1 MGNPVSDILEESR
14 VYVLEDIN
22 SFYTKV
28 FELLNEKKEQF
39 KFSVSLSGPN
49 NHLSEI
55 KGSSKNNFVKF
66 DEMLKQQGKI
76 EGNEIHL
83 IIMDRLIWIFGT
95 EVGKF
100 ERLSDCFERAFNKSI
115 LPVEI
120 TSKKFISYLF
130 KENFSDNL
138 LEIFFDGEDI
148 YDFESD
154 LLLGSRL
161 NKTIEYN
168 NIMRTNGVHFIYLK
182 LQPKGCNH
190 TLKLRYPN
198 TIEFSNKMKETDFN
212 FVLIGLSK
220 MIETAFLEKKG

>member
-14 VYVLEDIN
+14 VYVLVDIN

-28 FELLNEKKEQF
+28 FELLNENQEQF
-39 KFSVSLSGPN
+39 KISVSLSGPN

-55 KGSSKNNFVKF
+55 KESNKNNFVKF
-66 DEMLKQQGKI
+66 DEMLKKQSKI
-76 EGNEIHL
+76 EGNEINL
-83 IIMDRLIWIFGT
+83 IIMDRLIWIFGE

-100 ERLSDCFERAFNKSI
+100 ERLFDCFERAFNKSI

-220 MIETAFLEKKG
+220 MIEKVFLEKKG

>member
-1 MGNPVSDILEESR
+1 MGNLVSDILEESR
-14 VYVLEDIN
+14 VYLLEDIN

-28 FELLNEKKEQF
+28 FEILNEKQEYF
-39 KFSVSLSGPN
+39 KISVSLSGPN
-49 NHLSEI
+49 NHLTEI
-55 KGSSKNNFVKF
+55 KESNKNNLVKF
-66 DEMLKQQGKI
+66 DEMLKKQNKI
-76 EGNEIHL
+76 EGNEINL
-83 IIMDRLIWIFGT
+83 IIMDRLIWIFGE
-95 EVGKF
+95 EVNKSGILSEWF
-100 ERLSDCFERAFNKSI
+100 EEFFGKSI

-120 TSKKFISYLF
+120 TSKKLVSYLF
-130 KENFSDNL
+130 NENFSDNL
-138 LEIFFDGEDI
+138 LEIFIDGEDI

-198 TIEFSNKMKETDFN
+198 MIEFSNKMKETDLN

-220 MIETAFLEKKG
+220 IIETVFLEKKG